1 MDLSVVIPVYN
12 EEESLAP
19 FCEELQTVLASL
31 SEDYEVILVDDG
43 STDGT
48 PQIMAGVVSQ
58 QNGFRSLRLSP
69 NAGQS
74 AAMGEGFK
82 AARGAIIVTLDADG
96 QNDPADIPRLLSELS
111 HCNMCC
117 GYRATRRDSW
127 AKRLGSRIGNFVRN
141 RALGERI
148 IDTGCTLR
156 AVESRYLKDL
166 MMFDGMHRF
175 LPALA
180 RMQGATIRQVPVNHR
195 PRAAGQSKYTNLG
208 RLRKVVADL
217 RAVRWMQK
225 RYRQYEVE
233 NR

>member
-1 MDLSVVIPVYN
+1 MDLSVVVPVYD
-12 EEESLAP
+12 EEECLAS
-19 FCEELQTVLASL
+19 FCEELHGVLSSL
-31 SEDYEVILVDDG
+31 SREYEVILVDDG

-48 PQIMAGVVSQ
+48 AGIMAELVSRLD
-58 QNGFRSLRLSP
+58 GFRSIRLVP

-82 AARGAIIVTLDADG
+82 AARGEVIVTLDADG
-96 QNDPADIPRLLSELS
+96 QNDPADIPKLLDGLAD
-111 HCNMCC
+111 CDMCC

-127 AKRLGSRIGNFVRN
+127 AKRLGSRIGNSVRN

-148 IDTGCTLR
+148 IDTGCTLK
-156 AVESRYLKDL
+156 AVKARYVKGL

-180 RMQGATIRQVPVNHR
+180 AMQGAVIRQIPVNHR
-195 PRAAGQSKYTNLG
+195 PRTAGQSKYTNLG
-208 RLRKVVADL
+208 RLKKVVADL
-217 RAVRWMQK
+217 RAVSWMRK

-233 NR
+233 RT